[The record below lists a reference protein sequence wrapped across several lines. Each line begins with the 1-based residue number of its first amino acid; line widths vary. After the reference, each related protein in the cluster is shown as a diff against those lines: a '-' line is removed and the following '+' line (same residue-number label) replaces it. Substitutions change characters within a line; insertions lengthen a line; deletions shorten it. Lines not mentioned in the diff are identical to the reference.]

1 MNIFGHKQLTM
12 FKLVT
17 ANLYFRKIAT
27 NHILLETSLVVE
39 YFSTKIVAMV
49 TVFFTVSDSKFY
61 ICYALAGSTYKCEM
75 FFFGFASF

>member
-1 MNIFGHKQLTM
+1 M

-49 TVFFTVSDSKFY
+49 TVFLRCLILNFIFAMRLQEVHVNVKCSFLVLPHS
-61 ICYALAGSTYKCEM
+61 STYCI
-75 FFFGFASF
+75 S